1 MNTVG
6 TENIAAALTELVG
19 RTPLLHLQRFAADS
33 PGRLVAKLEA
43 WNPGGSVKDRIGL
56 AMIEDAEQ
64 KGLLGP
70 GSTILEATSG
80 NTGIGLAWVAA
91 VKGYRMIIAM
101 PESMSVERRK
111 VLTAL
116 GAELV
121 LTPADEGVEGSMR
134 QVEILARNIPG
145 SFIPQQFA
153 NPANPAVHELTT
165 AEEIWADTAGAVD
178 VLVSGVG
185 TGGTLTGAGRRLKEL
200 KPSIEV
206 VAVEPEESPI
216 ISKGVRGPHMIQG
229 IGAGF
234 IPKVLDVELIDR
246 VERVP
251 SQEAIDAAKE
261 LAKTEGLLAGISS
274 GAVAAAARRLARLEE
289 YRGKTIVAILPDT
302 GERYI
307 STLLFYED

>member
-200 KPSIEV
+200 KSSIEV

-274 GAVAAAARRLARLEE
+274 GAAAAAARRLARLEE